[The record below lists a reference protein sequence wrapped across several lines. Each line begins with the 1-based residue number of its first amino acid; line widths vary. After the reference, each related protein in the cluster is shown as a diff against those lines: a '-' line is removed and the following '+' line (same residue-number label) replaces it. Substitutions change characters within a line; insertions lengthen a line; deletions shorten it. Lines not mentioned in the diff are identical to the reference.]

1 LRTGESLILIVRS
14 VAAIVYA
21 IPVRHL
27 STYVGRR
34 CVFIVTGLLRLVL
47 LPLCFIGIA
56 GAADFSE
63 RAPPAPACPGAST
76 SPSVGSCRPSSRPR
90 PPTTDSLPN
99 VLAVFPGAI
108 SLVFLIGAFI
118 APETKRNPP

>member
-56 GAADFSE
+56 GASQNAMQVTGYLILMTVQS
-63 RAPPAPACPGAST
+63 PAATRHC
-76 SPSVGSCRPSSRPR
+76 
-90 PPTTDSLPN
+90 
-99 VLAVFPGAI
+99 
-108 SLVFLIGAFI
+108 
-118 APETKRNPP
+118 